1 MLWRVCH
8 SKEGGAQKSLL
19 LIRVSYSKNCSNKC
33 LYTKSLISLLPQP
46 TKTKLLLELFF
57 PCFPFLTTWKRL
69 QLRKQHSE
77 LTDKPLYD
85 FDGIA
90 LGIQI
95 KKVKEFKDKM
105 QFILGRESAT
115 KLSGTT
121 FQDRS
126 FIKLK
131 SNKDLLKECAKNQV
145 WPMKDK
151 DYLAPKADPGM
162 QCFWQMI
169 EKQDTTAPV
178 PEGLLLLMSNLS
190 TSTST
195 TNLFQVRI

>member
-1 MLWRVCH
+1 MPIQVRNGR
-8 SKEGGAQKSLL
+8 KPNYDIG
-19 LIRVSYSKNCSNKC
+19 
-33 LYTKSLISLLPQP
+33 
-46 TKTKLLLELFF
+46 LLEKVVGIFWQDILKLDINKMYTCDNCGSL
-57 PCFPFLTTWKRL
+57 PSTLV
-69 QLRKQHSE
+69 
-77 LTDKPLYD
+77 

-105 QFILGRESAT
+105 QFVLGRESAT

-121 FQDRS
+121 FHDRS

-145 WPMKDK
+145 WPMKVK
-151 DYLAPKADPGM
+151 DYLVPKADHGM

-190 TSTST
+190 ASTST
-195 TNLFQVRI
+195 TNLFQVSILKENHFVHNQSI

>member
-1 MLWRVCH
+1 MLRRVCH

-69 QLRKQHSE
+69 Q
-77 LTDKPLYD
+77 
-85 FDGIA
+85 
-90 LGIQI
+90 
-95 KKVKEFKDKM
+95 FKDKM

>member
-1 MLWRVCH
+1 MEENQIMTLVCW
-8 SKEGGAQKSLL
+8 KKAVGIFWQDILKLDINKMYTCDNCGSLPSTL
-19 LIRVSYSKNCSNKC
+19 V
-33 LYTKSLISLLPQP
+33 
-46 TKTKLLLELFF
+46 
-57 PCFPFLTTWKRL
+57 
-69 QLRKQHSE
+69 
-77 LTDKPLYD
+77 